1 MRNLLVDTDI
11 LIDFLRGKTA
21 AKEFLMS
28 ALPDGVIYC
37 STITVAEIYAGMKD
51 PEREKTSRLIDSLNV
66 VDVTREIAEKAG
78 KYKRDI
84 KAQAL
89 ELDDCLIAATSFALR
104 AVLATGNGKHYPMP
118 DIKKEILVLR

>member
-66 VDVTREIAEKAG
+66 VDVTREIATALSPQRLLRCGLCLPPEMENITRCRTS
-78 KYKRDI
+78 KR
-84 KAQAL
+84 KSL
-89 ELDDCLIAATSFALR
+89 F
-104 AVLATGNGKHYPMP
+104 
-118 DIKKEILVLR
+118 